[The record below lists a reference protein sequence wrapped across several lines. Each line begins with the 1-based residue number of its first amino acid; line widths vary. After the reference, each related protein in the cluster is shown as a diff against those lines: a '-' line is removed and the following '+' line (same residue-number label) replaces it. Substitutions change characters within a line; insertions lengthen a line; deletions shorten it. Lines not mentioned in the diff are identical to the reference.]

1 MAYSDAYWLA
11 NDAAFKQ
18 NTLMAMVDVANNVS
32 SEDPATA
39 YHAERAAYATLCLR
53 LIGTDEDQHL
63 KLAYSVAMD
72 PLDATIAADSPD
84 ADFYNAVSAVWN
96 AHAGVVTT
104 PE

>member
-1 MAYSDAYWLA
+1 MAYSDKYWLA
-11 NDAAFKQ
+11 NDDAFKQ
-18 NTLMAMVDVANNVS
+18 KVLMAMVDIANDVS

-39 YHAERAAYATLCLR
+39 YHAARTAYATLCLR

-63 KLAYSVAMD
+63 KLAYSVALD
-72 PLDATIAADSPD
+72 PLEAGIAADSADSLFYD
-84 ADFYNAVSAVWN
+84 AASAVWN